1 MIEDRV
7 QRLLDAFAE
16 VREKANVDAVFGEP
30 VSTPGR
36 TVIPVAEVAYGF
48 ELGVADR
55 VADEDG
61 PAGGGAGAS
70 AGDQT
75 AGTDTGGVSADT
87 TGGGALHARP
97 LAVIEVTPAATVV
110 RPIVDQQKVAW
121 YRTFFFGWAVFWFV
135 AAVVRI
141 LGPRE

>member
-1 MIEDRV
+1 MTEERV

-30 VSTPGR
+30 VVTPGR

-48 ELGVADR
+48 ELGVAD
-55 VADEDG
+55 ADASA
-61 PAGGGAGAS
+61 AGSGAVAGAD
-70 AGDQT
+70 A
-75 AGTDTGGVSADT
+75 AATGADT

-97 LAVIEVTPAATVV
+97 LAVIEVTPAATIV

-121 YRTFFFGWAVFWFV
+121 YRSLFLGWAVFWFV

-141 LGPRE
+141 LGPRD